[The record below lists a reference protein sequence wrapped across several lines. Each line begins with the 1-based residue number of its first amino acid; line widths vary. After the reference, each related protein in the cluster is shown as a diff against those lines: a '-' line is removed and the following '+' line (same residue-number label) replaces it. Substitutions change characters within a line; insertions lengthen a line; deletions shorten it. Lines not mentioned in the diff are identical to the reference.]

1 MIVKRSRGRPLKV
14 DIKTIM
20 RLEDAL
26 QHSATVSDACRWANI
41 SRETYYR
48 YCKEHPYF
56 ADRMIMAKRNQYKLA
71 HFNLTLF

>member
-1 MIVKRSRGRPLKV
+1 MGRNTGRPVKV

-26 QHSATVSDACRWANI
+26 QHSATVLDACKWAGI

-48 YCKEHPYF
+48 YCREQPYF
-56 ADRMIMAKRNQYKLA
+56 ADRMKTAKRNQYKLT